1 MIIMRRIIIS
11 IAILA
16 LTSCGGERAPSP
28 GEGGGWPGA
37 AEGSGWGATEGA
49 GSGDAR
55 GNGSGAARDDGAG
68 AARGD
73 GAGAA
78 PSDGSAARGAER
90 AAARTV
96 VFVGTSLTAGYGVGE
111 DAAYPALIQRR
122 IDDASLPFRVV
133 NAGISGET
141 SAGGLRRI
149 DWSLQQ
155 PVDVLVVELG
165 ANDGLRGLDPGAM
178 RSNLDAILTR
188 ARDRYPDVALVLIGM
203 EAPPN
208 LGTAYVTRFRRVFS
222 DLAREHDAA
231 LVPFLLEDV
240 AGEAALNIED
250 GIHPN
255 PAGHRILA
263 ATVWDVLGPLL
274 RQRAAQ
280 AAGSAPGR

>member
-1 MIIMRRIIIS
+1 MRRIIIS

-28 GEGGGWPGA
+28 GDGDGWPGTAEGSGLGA
-37 AEGSGWGATEGA
+37 AEGAGRGAERA
-49 GSGDAR
+49 GD
-55 GNGSGAARDDGAG
+55 GAAPGAEWDAAAG
-68 AARGD
+68 TGSSAARGAERT
-73 GAGAA
+73 G
-78 PSDGSAARGAER
+78 ARGAER

-165 ANDGLRGLDPGAM
+165 ANDGLRGLDPAAM
-178 RSNLDAILTR
+178 RSNLDQILTR
-188 ARDRYPDVALVLIGM
+188 ARERYPDVALVLIGM

-208 LGTAYVTRFRRVFS
+208 LGTAYVTRFRRAFS

-231 LVPFLLEDV
+231 LVPFLLEGV

-255 PAGHRILA
+255 PAGHRIIA
-263 ATVWDVLGPLL
+263 TTVWDVLGPLL
-274 RQRAAQ
+274 RERAVQ
-280 AAGSAPGR
+280 PAGSAPQR